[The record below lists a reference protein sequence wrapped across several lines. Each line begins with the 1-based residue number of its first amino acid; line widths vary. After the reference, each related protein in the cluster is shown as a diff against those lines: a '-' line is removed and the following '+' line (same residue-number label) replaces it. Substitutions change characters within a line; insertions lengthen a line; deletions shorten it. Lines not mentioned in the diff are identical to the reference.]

1 MPSRHAARLRVARH
15 ARRPESHRV
24 LRVTAIAATALLAF
38 GATGAATAY
47 TRLQGNIRS
56 ADVTSLLG
64 RDRPTPSATGTPD
77 PDDPKA
83 GQALNILLI
92 GSDVREGENASIGGA
107 EEGMRS
113 DTTIVM
119 HVSADRSRVELVSI
133 PRDTLVDIPACERS
147 DGTSSE
153 PQRGQFNAAFSI
165 GSQSGQVSDAAA
177 CTIRTVEENTGVFIN
192 DYVVI
197 DFAGFIRMVDALG
210 GVQMCIPNDMRSPK
224 AGLDLPAGTHVLD
237 GATALA
243 FARARTG
250 TGVGDG
256 SDTGRL
262 GRQQQLLAATVQTV
276 QSKNLLTD
284 VPELLRFLNA
294 ATSSI
299 TASPELA
306 SIPTM
311 TGLAFSLR
319 STLSGNI
326 AFMTM
331 PFTTAPSDPNRV
343 VMAEEA
349 RQVWSNLSADL
360 PAITPPAPPAPAP
373 GTDPAAPAAPADPA
387 PADPAAPPAPAP
399 TPTPGKDAITADD
412 VSTVCA

>member
-1 MPSRHAARLRVARH
+1 
-15 ARRPESHRV
+15 V
-24 LRVTAIAATALLAF
+24 LRGTALAVTAVLAF
-38 GATGAATAY
+38 GVTGAATAY
-47 TRLQGNIRS
+47 TRFQGNIES
-56 ADVTSLLG
+56 ADVTDLLG
-64 RDRPTPSATGTPD
+64 DDRPTPTATESPD

-92 GSDVREGENASIGGA
+92 GSDVREGENASIGGEVA
-107 EEGMRS
+107 GMRS
-113 DTTIVM
+113 DTTMVM

-133 PRDTLVDIPACERS
+133 PRDTLVDIPACPRS
-147 DGTSSE
+147 DGTTSS

-165 GSQSGQVSDAAA
+165 GSESGQVSDAAV

-197 DFAGFIRMVDALG
+197 DFAGFIRMIDALG

-224 AGLDLPAGTHVLD
+224 AGLNLAAGTQTLD
-237 GATALA
+237 GTTALA

-250 TGVGDG
+250 EGVGDG

-284 VPELLRFLNA
+284 VPQLLNFLNA

-299 TASPELA
+299 TASPALA
-306 SIPTM
+306 SIPNM

-319 STLSGNI
+319 STLGGNI
-326 AFMTM
+326 TFMTA
-331 PFTTAPSDPNRV
+331 PFAAAPSDPNRV
-343 VMAEEA
+343 VLTEEA
-349 RQVWSNLSADL
+349 DALWSAMSADL
-360 PAITPPAPPAPAP
+360 PLVTPAPEPAPPAT
-373 GTDPAAPAAPADPA
+373 GGPAAPADPA
-387 PADPAAPPAPAP
+387 PPAEETPKPGQDP
-399 TPTPGKDAITADD
+399 ITADD
-412 VSTVCA
+412 VSTVCG

>member
-1 MPSRHAARLRVARH
+1 MPSRHAAHPRVARH
-15 ARRPESHRV
+15 ARRPESHRL
-24 LRVTAIAATALLAF
+24 LRGTTLALTAVLAF
-38 GATGAATAY
+38 GVTGAATAY
-47 TRLQGNIRS
+47 TQLQGNIRS
-56 ADVTSLLG
+56 ADVTDLLG
-64 RDRPTPSATGTPD
+64 PDRPTPSATGTPD
-77 PDDPKA
+77 PDDPNA

-92 GSDVREGENASIGGA
+92 GSDVRDGENAAIGG
-107 EEGMRS
+107 EVEGMRS

-119 HVSADRSRVELVSI
+119 HVSADRSRVELISI

-147 DGTSSE
+147 DGTASE
-153 PQRGQFNAAFSI
+153 AHRGQFNSAFSI
-165 GSQSGQVSDAAA
+165 GSESGQVSDAAA
-177 CTIRTVEENTGVFIN
+177 CTIRTVEANTGVFIN

-210 GVQMCIPNDMRSPK
+210 GVPMCIPNDMRSPN
-224 AGLDLPAGTHVLD
+224 AGLDLPAGNHVLD

-250 TGVGDG
+250 EGVGDG

-284 VPELLRFLNA
+284 VPELLQFLNA

-299 TASPELA
+299 TASPGLA

-311 TGLAFSLR
+311 SGLAFSLR
-319 STLSGNI
+319 ETLGGNI

-331 PFTTAPSDPNRV
+331 PFTEAPSDPNRV

-349 RQVWSNLSADL
+349 QQVWSNVSADL
-360 PAITPPAPPAPAP
+360 PALTPPEPAPTVAP
-373 GTDPAAPAAPADPA
+373 TPAATDPAPTDPA
-387 PADPAAPPAPAP
+387 VPAP

>member
-1 MPSRHAARLRVARH
+1 
-15 ARRPESHRV
+15 
-24 LRVTAIAATALLAF
+24 
-38 GATGAATAY
+38 
-47 TRLQGNIRS
+47 
-56 ADVTSLLG
+56 
-64 RDRPTPSATGTPD
+64 
-77 PDDPKA
+77 
-83 GQALNILLI
+83 
-92 GSDVREGENASIGGA
+92 
-107 EEGMRS
+107 MRS

-133 PRDTLVDIPACERS
+133 PRDTLVDIPSCARS
-147 DGTSSE
+147 DGTASGE
-153 PQRGQFNAAFSI
+153 QRGQFNAAFSI
-165 GSQSGQVSDAAA
+165 GSESGQVSDAAA

-197 DFAGFIRMVDALG
+197 DFAGFIRMIDALG

-224 AGLDLPAGTHVLD
+224 AGLDLTAGTQVLD

-250 TGVGDG
+250 EGVGDG

-262 GRQQQLLAATVQTV
+262 GRQQQLLAATVQAV

-284 VPELLRFLNA
+284 VPELLGFLNA
-294 ATSSI
+294 ATQSI
-299 TASPELA
+299 TASPDLA

-319 STLSGNI
+319 GTLSGNI

-331 PFTTAPSDPNRV
+331 PFAPAPSDPNRV
-343 VMAEEA
+343 VMADEA
-349 RQVWSNLSADL
+349 QQVWSNLSADV
-360 PAITPPAPPAPAP
+360 PALTQPVA
-373 GTDPAAPAAPADPA
+373 TAAPVDPTA
-387 PADPAAPPAPAP
+387 PADPAATPAEPTA

>member
-1 MPSRHAARLRVARH
+1 MPSRPAARSRVARH

-24 LRVTAIAATALLAF
+24 LRGTALAVTAVLAF
-38 GATGAATAY
+38 GVTGAATAY
-47 TRLQGNIRS
+47 TRFQGNIES
-56 ADVTSLLG
+56 ADVTRLLG
-64 RDRPTPSATGTPD
+64 DDRPTPTVTESPD

-92 GSDVREGENASIGGA
+92 GSDVREGENATIGG
-107 EEGMRS
+107 EVEGMRS

-147 DGTSSE
+147 DGTASRAH
-153 PQRGQFNAAFSI
+153 RGQFNSAFSI
-165 GSQSGQVSDAAA
+165 GSESGQVSDAAA

-197 DFAGFIRMVDALG
+197 DFAGFIRMIDALG
-210 GVQMCIPNDMRSPK
+210 GVQMCIPTDLRSPK
-224 AGLDLPAGTHVLD
+224 AGLDLTAGTHVLD

-250 TGVGDG
+250 EGLGDG

-262 GRQQQLLAATVQTV
+262 GRQQQLLAATVQAV

-294 ATSSI
+294 ATSAI
-299 TASPELA
+299 TASPDLA

-319 STLSGNI
+319 GTLGGNI

-331 PFTTAPSDPNRV
+331 PFAPAPSDPNRL
-343 VMAEEA
+343 VMADEA

-360 PAITPPAPPAPAP
+360 PALTPPVAATEPPADA
-373 GTDPAAPAAPADPA
+373 TAPAAPADPA
-387 PADPAAPPAPAP
+387 TPVDPTP
-399 TPTPGKDAITADD
+399 TPTPGTDAITADD